1 MSVLT
6 GDVVEIYLEDGEPIG
21 KVSVNGAFVH
31 VALMLLIDVKVGDWV
46 LIDSGIAISRI
57 EEEEVVSE

>member
-6 GDVVEIYLEDGEPIG
+6 GEVVEIYLEDGKPIG
-21 KVSVNGAFVH
+21 KVSVTGAFVH
-31 VALMLLIDVKVGDWV
+31 VALMLLIDVKVGDRV

-57 EEEEVVSE
+57 EEEEVLSE

>member
-6 GDVVEIYLEDGEPIG
+6 GEVVEIYLEEGKSIG
-21 KVSVNGAFVH
+21 KVSVSGAFVH
-31 VALMLLIDVKVGDWV
+31 VALMLLIDVKVGDLV
-46 LIDSGIAISRI
+46 LIDSGIALSKI

>member
-6 GDVVEIYLEDGEPIG
+6 GEVVEIYLEDGKPIG
-21 KVSVNGAFVH
+21 KVNIHGAFVH
-31 VALMLLIDVKVGDWV
+31 VALMLLIDVKVGDRV
-46 LIDSGIAISRI
+46 LIDSRIAISRI

>member
-6 GDVVEIYLEDGEPIG
+6 GEVVEIYLEDGKSIG
-21 KVSVNGAFVH
+21 KVSINGAFVH
-31 VALMLLIDVKVGDWV
+31 VALMLLIDVRVGDQV

-57 EEEEVVSE
+57 ETEEAVS

>member
-1 MSVLT
+1 MSVMT
-6 GDVVEIYLEDGEPIG
+6 GEVVEIYLEDGKPTG

-31 VALMLLIDVKVGDWV
+31 VGLLLLMEVKVGDTV

-57 EEEEVVSE
+57 EEQEAVIE

>member
-6 GDVVEIYLEDGEPIG
+6 GEVVEIYIEDGKSIG
-21 KVSVNGAFVH
+21 KVNVGGAFIH
-31 VALMLLIDVKVGDWV
+31 ITLMLLLDVKVGDWI

-57 EEEEVVSE
+57 EEEEQVTN